1 MSSVRMMGCLHLGH
15 EAIAKF
21 RGFNT
26 SEEHDEHLIDSWNSV
41 VNKRDL
47 TFILG
52 DITNETKKHY
62 HLLDRLNGRKI
73 AILGNHDLPKHSK
86 ELLNHVERIGGL
98 MKYKGIFLSHC
109 PVHPMELDY
118 RISRNIHSHLHEKSI
133 MIMNENGELVKDD
146 RYHCVS
152 VEQVNFKPVSLA
164 DLGIKR

>member
-1 MSSVRMMGCLHLGH
+1 MSNVRMIGCLHLGH
-15 EAIAKF
+15 LAIAKW
-21 RGFNT
+21 RGFET
-26 SEEHDEHLIDSWNSV
+26 SEEHDEHLIEKWNSV

-47 TFILG
+47 TYILG
-52 DITNETKKHY
+52 DITNETSKHY
-62 HLLDRLNGRKI
+62 HLLDRLQGRKI

-86 ELLNHVERIGGL
+86 ELLKHVDYIGGL

-118 RISRNIHSHLHEKSI
+118 RVSRNIHSHLHEKSI
-133 MIMNENGELVKDD
+133 MIMNENGDLIKDD

-152 VEQVNFKPVSLA
+152 VEQVDFKPVSIS